1 MCQPVNF
8 DELHIWKEAR
18 ELVKEVY
25 YHSKNINN
33 HSFNDSFRRT
43 ALAVLSNI
51 AEGYGSGSRQVLKVF
66 LFEANGCCQEICNL
80 LGVAR
85 YHEYLD
91 EAAIEKLMRSCEA
104 MIVGIHNVLGN
115 MSIGDG
121 REDGNAE
128 LR

>member
-1 MCQPVNF
+1 MCQPINF

-51 AEGYGSGSRQVLKVF
+51 AEGYGSGSRQILSVF
-66 LFEANGCCQEICNL
+66 LFEANGCCQEIRNL

-91 EAAIEKLMRSCEA
+91 EAAIEKLMQSCEA
-104 MIVGIHNVLGN
+104 MIAGIHNVLVN
-115 MSIGDG
+115 MSMWDG
-121 REDGNAE
+121 SEDGNAE